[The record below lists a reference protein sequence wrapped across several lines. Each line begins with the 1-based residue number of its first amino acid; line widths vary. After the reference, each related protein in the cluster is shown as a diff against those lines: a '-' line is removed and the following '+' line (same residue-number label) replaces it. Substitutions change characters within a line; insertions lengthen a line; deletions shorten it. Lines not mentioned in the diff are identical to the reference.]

1 MPGNWVTGW
10 YAVAAGDC
18 ERARSGLIGQPVN
31 TASSAAYL
39 LAGGWLLARAERTAA
54 GPHRYRLL
62 AAAVAANGV
71 GSGLYHGP
79 GWPGSRWCHDVAAL
93 AVPVFVAVD
102 GLGGLRGWT
111 DGRTT
116 RVYLTVAALTAAVLL
131 DPPATD
137 AALLGAAAAAVLTE
151 AAVAQRRTAS
161 ARASPD
167 GPVHARRRGRTARV
181 IVLTALAVGLIAYL
195 LGRTGGPLC
204 RPESLLQPHA
214 LWHLL
219 TAVAMAG
226 WGADRIAHPV

>member
-31 TASSAAYL
+31 TASSA
-39 LAGGWLLARAERTAA
+39 
-54 GPHRYRLL
+54 
-62 AAAVAANGV
+62 
-71 GSGLYHGP
+71 
-79 GWPGSRWCHDVAAL
+79 
-93 AVPVFVAVD
+93 
-102 GLGGLRGWT
+102 
-111 DGRTT
+111 
-116 RVYLTVAALTAAVLL
+116 
-131 DPPATD
+131 

-181 IVLTALAVGLIAYL
+181 IVLTALAVGLTAYL